1 MLYSSVAVTEN
12 GDLLQWGTAY
22 ADGIKTPEVTLTG
35 KNILK
40 AQLSQD
46 RVFALSKDG
55 TVYSLP
61 MAKKYQLSGA
71 RPSEPSW
78 IPGLSSEANIHYRTL
93 KPELGYFER

>member
-1 MLYSSVAVTEN
+1 MLYLVAVTEK

-22 ADGIKTPEVTLTG
+22 ADGIKTPEVTLKG
-35 KNILK
+35 KNIVK

-55 TVYSLP
+55 AVYSLP

-71 RPSEPSW
+71 KPSEASW
-78 IPGLSSEANIHYRTL
+78 IPGLSSEANIHYRIL